1 MKSDV
6 LEHIHITIEEVL
18 AVLRHIKMNKSPGP
32 DQVQVYTKTLWKET
46 TGILVE
52 IFAPSL
58 ATGEML

>member
-32 DQVQVYTKTLWKET
+32 DQVYTKTLWTET
-46 TGILVE
+46 TGVE